1 MTREIGGI
9 VARNV
14 SGLPVASIED
24 GGVWLSGMNAYLGR
38 EARRVKSTL
47 EACGYTVGELEDE
60 HGGYYMSV
68 EGAKALDELP
78 GENMQ

>member
-9 VARNV
+9 VARKV
-14 SGLPVASIED
+14 SGVPVASIED
-24 GGVWLSGMNAYLGR
+24 GGVWLSGMNASLATD
-38 EARRVKSTL
+38 ARRVRDAL

-60 HGGYYMSV
+60 HGGYYMAV
-68 EGAKALDELP
+68 EGATALDELP